1 MEREIDRNKLIAG
14 VAAAVLVLDAQTGIP
29 LALLDGTSL
38 TRLRTG
44 AASGLETQLLAHE
57 DASVL
62 AVIGTGR
69 QARTQ
74 VEAILAVRP
83 IHEIRLYSRSSAAP
97 FAQEVEA
104 KTDITVIVAQTAHEA
119 LSGADVVVTATN
131 SSVPIIYAADLAPGA
146 HINGI
151 GSFTPVMRE
160 VASDVV
166 VRSKIVVDHR
176 ESAWAEAGDLI
187 IPRDEGLI
195 TEDDV
200 YAEIG
205 EIATGKLPGRT
216 SADEI
221 TFFKS
226 VGNAVQDAAVA
237 GRILQVAQER
247 QMGTLA
253 SL

>member
-1 MEREIDRNKLIAG
+1 
-14 VAAAVLVLDAQTGIP
+14 
-29 LALLDGTSL
+29 
-38 TRLRTG
+38 
-44 AASGLETQLLAHE
+44 
-57 DASVL
+57 
-62 AVIGTGR
+62 
-69 QARTQ
+69 

-119 LSGADVVVTATN
+119 LSSADVVVTATN